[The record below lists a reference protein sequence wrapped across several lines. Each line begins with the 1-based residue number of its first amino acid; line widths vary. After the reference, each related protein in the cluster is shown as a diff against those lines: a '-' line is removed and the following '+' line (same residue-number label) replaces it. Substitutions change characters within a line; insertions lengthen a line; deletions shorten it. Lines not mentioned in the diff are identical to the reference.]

1 MLETALVSFLIGTQI
16 STAALPA
23 YRTERKRVGDG
34 AELITVFGRA
44 KPQEPGA
51 ASQEIPLVSVLR
63 DTLGSSDP
71 NGARLR
77 YVWVL
82 TSTKPSLL
90 QRTAS
95 ALSFVWFRTGG
106 KEHADQVPAPVLDL
120 ASPAR
125 SVWSNLAG
133 SGLQALQ
140 LDSRSAP
147 IRSSTRSYR
156 GNFNDYRQLQVFRAL
171 GALGALDALERE
183 PGGQSDFAAAELHN
197 VYSRLSLSNRTFG
210 GLVREENL
218 GKVYG
223 KETSRRAEIRGH
235 DWELLRQRAE
245 ANGLYFEPLALAGQ
259 TPTEAL
265 LWIAREDLNGAQPRT
280 FDRQFLGIANPWTDQ
295 RLLHWTGYSEVRYFD
310 ADHRPVAAGT
320 PGARTLQLIPLAL
333 YSLDYPRVPLL
344 LADFRSSLSA
354 KKRELLQHGASVVLT
369 SFLGITTFGNW
380 SFLAANSAWTFV
392 RGRQGAPTVRSERL
406 RSYSEARE
414 FLAEYS
420 KFAPQLKA
428 ELLHRLDHLALDPL
442 ENGLDTEARVAKEQF
457 AALMQYAQSPN
468 GLAAKLEADRQKEL
482 EAYTRPRA
490 IRLLMDGGRLLGI
503 GLPDKSEDARA
514 VRHSQLEAR
523 REAAAQVRYLKQ
535 LLASSPH
542 PDVVEDSGQIRHA
555 IEALSADR
563 FTVPHAPQLIA
574 QVFERSL
581 SFDLRMACLDSLRQL
596 DNLEARAE
604 LLRLAQD
611 PHESDFWRAATLASS
626 KGDAEPAGS
635 AGSGQF

>member
-1 MLETALVSFLIGTQI
+1 LLETALLSFLIGTQV
-16 STAALPA
+16 AAQALPA
-23 YRTERKRVGDG
+23 YRTERKPVGDG
-34 AELITVFGRA
+34 AELITVFGRSR
-44 KPQEPGA
+44 PLEPA
-51 ASQEIPLVSVLR
+51 APAQEIPLVSVLR

-71 NGARLR
+71 DSARLR

-82 TSTKPSLL
+82 TSTKPTLV

-133 SGLQALQ
+133 NSLQALQ
-140 LDSRSAP
+140 LDSRGAP

-171 GALGALDALERE
+171 GALDALERE
-183 PGGQSDFAAAELHN
+183 PDPQTVWPATELHN

-218 GKVYG
+218 GRVYG

-245 ANGLYFEPLALAGQ
+245 ANGLYFDPLTLAGQ
-259 TPTEAL
+259 TPTQAL
-265 LWIAREDLNGAQPRT
+265 LWVARKDLNRAQPHA

-295 RLLHWTGYSEVRYFD
+295 RLLHWAGYSEMRYFD
-310 ADHRPVAAGT
+310 ADNRPVSAGT
-320 PGARTLQLIPLAL
+320 PGAQALELIPLAL

-344 LADFRSSLSA
+344 LVDFRSSLTA
-354 KKRELLQHGASVVLT
+354 KKRELVQHGANTILT
-369 SFLGITTFGNW
+369 GFLGITSFGNW

-414 FLAEYS
+414 FLAEYTQL
-420 KFAPQLKA
+420 APELQA

-442 ENGLDTEARVAKEQF
+442 ENGLDTEARVAREQF
-457 AALMQYAQSPN
+457 AALMQYAQSPD
-468 GLAAKLEADRQKEL
+468 GLAAKLESDRQKEL

-490 IRLLMDGGRLLGI
+490 IRFLMAGARLLRI
-503 GLPDKSEDARA
+503 GLPENSAEARA

-535 LLASSPH
+535 LLASSPR
-542 PDVVEDSGQIRHA
+542 PEVVEDSAQIRYA
-555 IEALSADR
+555 IERLSADR
-563 FTVPHAPQLIA
+563 FTPPNASRLIA

-581 SFDLRMACLDSLRQL
+581 SFDVRMACLESLRRL
-596 DNLEARAE
+596 DDTEARIE
-604 LLRLAQD
+604 LLRLAED
-611 PHESDFWRAATLASS
+611 PRQSDFWRAATLAP
-626 KGDAEPAGS
+626 KTDPEPA
-635 AGSGQF
+635 ATGSGQF